1 MKAGGLFSFLYL
13 TPQPA
18 KMKTILVDDHAII
31 IDGVRAILKGNDQV
45 EVVHTATSADEA
57 LTWFKQHEA
66 DLVITDYSMP
76 GMDAVTFVRTLK
88 RIAPEIKIIM
98 LSMHEEVHLTREILK
113 CGLNAYIL
121 KKDTQK
127 ELLKAI
133 EEVKAGR
140 IYLSQDISRQM
151 IMNMDNP
158 DEGKL
163 LTDREREVL
172 GLIAKEYSNK
182 QIAETLF
189 ISERTVETHRKNI
202 FRKTGTGSLV
212 GLIKFAY
219 ANNLI

>member
-1 MKAGGLFSFLYL
+1 
-13 TPQPA
+13 
-18 KMKTILVDDHAII
+18 MKTILVDDHAIV
-31 IDGVRAILKGNDQV
+31 IDGVKAILKDNDGVQ
-45 EVVHTATSADEA
+45 VVHTATSADDA
-57 LTWFKQHEA
+57 LAWFKQNEA

-76 GMDAVTFVRTLK
+76 GMDAITFVRTLK
-88 RIAPEIKIIM
+88 RIVPKIKIIM

-133 EEVKAGR
+133 EEVRAGR
-140 IYLSQDISRQM
+140 IYLSQDISRLM

-163 LTDREREVL
+163 LTDREREIL
-172 GLIAKEYSNK
+172 GLIAKEYNNK

-202 FRKTGTGSLV
+202 FRKTGTSSLV

>member
-1 MKAGGLFSFLYL
+1 M
-13 TPQPA
+13 
-18 KMKTILVDDHAII
+18 VDDHAII
-31 IDGVRAILKGNDQV
+31 IDGVKAILKGNDQV

-57 LTWFKQHEA
+57 LVWFKQNQA

-88 RIAPEIKIIM
+88 RIYPEIKIIM
-98 LSMHEEVHLTREILK
+98 LSMHDESHLTREILK
-113 CGLNAYIL
+113 SGLNAYIL
-121 KKDTQK
+121 KKDTQN

-133 EEVKAGR
+133 EEVSAGR
-140 IYLSQDISRQM
+140 IYLSQDISKLM
-151 IMNMDNP
+151 IQNMDNP
-158 DEGKL
+158 DEGRL

-172 GLIAKEYSNK
+172 SLIAKEYSNK

>member
-66 DLVITDYSMP
+66 DLVITDYSMS

-140 IYLSQDISRQM
+140 IYLSQDISRLM

-163 LTDREREVL
+163 LTDREREIL
-172 GLIAKEYSNK
+172 GLIAKEYNNK

>member
-1 MKAGGLFSFLYL
+1 MKKVF
-13 TPQPA
+13 
-18 KMKTILVDDHAII
+18 VDYHAII
-31 IDGVRAILKGNDQV
+31 IDGVKAILKGNDQV

-57 LTWFKQHEA
+57 LVWFKQNQA

-88 RIAPEIKIIM
+88 RIYPEIKIIM
-98 LSMHEEVHLTREILK
+98 LSMHDESHLTREILK
-113 CGLNAYIL
+113 SGLNAYIL
-121 KKDTQK
+121 KKDTQN

-133 EEVKAGR
+133 EEVSAGR
-140 IYLSQDISRQM
+140 IYLSQDISKLM
-151 IMNMDNP
+151 IQNMDNP

-163 LTDREREVL
+163 LTDREREIL
-172 GLIAKEYSNK
+172 SLIAKEYSNK

>member
-1 MKAGGLFSFLYL
+1 
-13 TPQPA
+13 
-18 KMKTILVDDHAII
+18 MKTILVDDHAIV
-31 IDGVRAILKGNDQV
+31 IDGVKAILKDNDGVQ
-45 EVVHTATSADEA
+45 VVHTATSADDA
-57 LTWFKQHEA
+57 LAWFKHNEA

-76 GMDAVTFVRTLK
+76 GMDAITFVRTLK
-88 RIAPEIKIIM
+88 RIVPEIKIIM

-133 EEVKAGR
+133 EEVRAGR

-151 IMNMDNP
+151 IMNLDNP

-163 LTDREREVL
+163 LTDREREIL
-172 GLIAKEYSNK
+172 GLIAKEYNNK

>member
-1 MKAGGLFSFLYL
+1 M
-13 TPQPA
+13 
-18 KMKTILVDDHAII
+18 VDDHAII
-31 IDGVRAILKGNDQV
+31 IDGVKAILKGNDQV

-57 LTWFKQHEA
+57 LVWFKQNQA

-88 RIAPEIKIIM
+88 RIYPEIKIIM
-98 LSMHEEVHLTREILK
+98 LSMHDESHLTREILK
-113 CGLNAYIL
+113 SGLNAYIL
-121 KKDTQK
+121 KKDTQN

-133 EEVKAGR
+133 EEVSAGR
-140 IYLSQDISRQM
+140 IYLSQDISKLM
-151 IMNMDNP
+151 IQNMDNP

-163 LTDREREVL
+163 LTDREREIL
-172 GLIAKEYSNK
+172 SLIAKEYSNK

>member
-1 MKAGGLFSFLYL
+1 
-13 TPQPA
+13 
-18 KMKTILVDDHAII
+18 MKTVLVDDHAIV
-31 IDGVRAILKGNDQV
+31 IDGVKAILKNNDQAQ
-45 EVVHTATSADEA
+45 VVHTATSADDA
-57 LTWFKQHEA
+57 LVWFKQNEA

-88 RIAPEIKIIM
+88 RIYPEIKIIM

-133 EEVKAGR
+133 EEVSAGR
-140 IYLSQDISRQM
+140 IYLSQDISRLM

-163 LTDREREVL
+163 LTDREREIL
-172 GLIAKEYSNK
+172 GLIAKEYNNK

>member
-1 MKAGGLFSFLYL
+1 MKPGGLFSFLYL
-13 TPQPA
+13 TSQPA
-18 KMKTILVDDHAII
+18 KMKTVLVDDHAIV
-31 IDGVRAILKGNDQV
+31 IDGVRAILKDNDQV
-45 EVVHTATSADEA
+45 QVVHTATSADAA
-57 LTWFKQHEA
+57 LAWFKQNEA

-76 GMDAVTFVRTLK
+76 GMDAITFVRTLK
-88 RIAPEIKIIM
+88 RIYPDIKIIM

-113 CGLNAYIL
+113 CGVNAYIL

-133 EEVKAGR
+133 EEVSSGR
-140 IYLSQDISRQM
+140 IYLSQDISKQM

-163 LTDREREVL
+163 LTDREREIL
-172 GLIAKEYSNK
+172 RLIAKEYSNK

>member
-1 MKAGGLFSFLYL
+1 
-13 TPQPA
+13 
-18 KMKTILVDDHAII
+18 MKTVLVDDHAIV
-31 IDGVRAILKGNDQV
+31 IDGVKAILKTNEQV
-45 EVVHTATSADEA
+45 QVVHTATSADDA
-57 LTWFKQHEA
+57 LSWFKQNEA

-88 RIAPEIKIIM
+88 RIYPNIKIIM

-133 EEVKAGR
+133 DEVCAGR

-163 LTDREREVL
+163 LTDREREIL
-172 GLIAKEYSNK
+172 TLIAKEYNNK
-182 QIAETLF
+182 QIAEALF